1 MINNVTLMG
10 RLTAAPELK
19 TTQSGTSVTAFCVAV
34 DRRFQQKDG
43 EKQTDF
49 INCVAWR
56 NTADFI
62 TRYFS
67 KGDMI
72 AVTGEIQTRKY
83 QDKNGNNRVAVEVVI
98 DNASFCGGKNSGADQ
113 SNNGNS
119 DNNSNNDPNDLLNR
133 LSEKY
138 IEGNGDDDLP
148 F

>member
-19 TTQSGTSVTAFCVAV
+19 TTTSGTNVTAFSIAV
-34 DRRFQQKDG
+34 ERRFQSKDG
-43 EKQTDF
+43 EKIADF

-56 NTADFI
+56 NTAEFI
-62 TRYFS
+62 CKYFN

-83 QDKNGNNRVAVEVVI
+83 QDSNGNKRVAVEVVI
-98 DNASFCGGKNSGADQ
+98 DNVSFCGGKN
-113 SNNGNS
+113 
-119 DNNSNNDPNDLLNR
+119 NSNATN
-133 LSEKY
+133 
-138 IEGNGDDDLP
+138 EGFTEIDDEDKLP

>member
-1 MINNVTLMG
+1 MINNVVLMG

-19 TTQSGTSVTAFCVAV
+19 QTPSGTTVTTLCIAV

-56 NTADFI
+56 NTAEFI
-62 TRYFS
+62 TRYFT

-72 AVTGEIQTRKY
+72 AVTGEIQTRKFT
-83 QDKNGNNRVAVEVVI
+83 DKNGNNRVAVEVVI
-98 DNASFCGGKNSGADQ
+98 DNASFCGGKNGGNTE
-113 SNNGNS
+113 NNAAQYNPYTDGNS
-119 DNNSNNDPNDLLNR
+119 NLTEVNA
-133 LSEKY
+133 
-138 IEGNGDDDLP
+138 DDDLP

>member
-19 TTQSGTSVTAFCVAV
+19 TTTNGTTVTTFCIAV
-34 DRRFQQKDG
+34 ERRFQPQG
-43 EKQTDF
+43 GQRQADF

-56 NTADFI
+56 NTAEFI
-62 TRYFS
+62 TRFFN

-83 QDKNGNNRVAVEVVI
+83 KDNNGNPKTAFEVVI
-98 DNASFCGGKNSGADQ
+98 NQASFCGGKN
-113 SNNGNS
+113 NGNQAAEATYGV
-119 DNNSNNDPNDLLNR
+119 NSGFEDLA
-133 LSEKY
+133 
-138 IEGNGDDDLP
+138 DDDELP

>member
-19 TTQSGTSVTAFCVAV
+19 QTTGGTSVTTFCIAV

-43 EKQTDF
+43 GKTTDF

-56 NTADFI
+56 NTAEFI
-62 TRYFS
+62 AKYFNR
-67 KGDMI
+67 GDMI

-83 QDKNGNNRVAVEVVI
+83 QDNSGNNRVAVEVVI
-98 DNASFCGGKNSGADQ
+98 NNASFCGGKNGGAPQLEEMDI
-113 SNNGNS
+113 N
-119 DNNSNNDPNDLLNR
+119 
-133 LSEKY
+133 
-138 IEGNGDDDLP
+138 DDLP

>member
-19 TTQSGTSVTAFCVAV
+19 QTTNGTSVTAFCIAV
-34 DRRFQQKDG
+34 DRRFQKDG
-43 EKQTDF
+43 DKQADF

-56 NTADFI
+56 NTAEFI
-62 TRYFS
+62 TKYFN

-83 QDKNGNNRVAVEVVI
+83 KDNGGNNRVAVEVVI
-98 DNASFCGGKNSGADQ
+98 DNASFCGGKNGGATAEPPRGNFVELD
-113 SNNGNS
+113 SN
-119 DNNSNNDPNDLLNR
+119 
-133 LSEKY
+133 
-138 IEGNGDDDLP
+138 DDLP

>member
-19 TTQSGTSVTAFCVAV
+19 QTTSGANVTSFCIAV
-34 DRRFQQKDG
+34 ERRFQPKEG
-43 EKQTDF
+43 ERQSDF

-56 NTADFI
+56 NTAEFI
-62 TRYFS
+62 TKYFG

-83 QDKNGNNRVAVEVVI
+83 KDSNDNNRVAVEVII
-98 DNASFCGGKNSGADQ
+98 DNASFCGGKNNANGGSEPTAPAPLENDGFTEL
-113 SNNGNS
+113 SN
-119 DNNSNNDPNDLLNR
+119 
-133 LSEKY
+133 
-138 IEGNGDDDLP
+138 DDELP